1 MSFDPDARVDGGD
14 VRFSMH
20 FPDGERTARITG
32 RALAEYFGVDLNGS
46 RMLDAYR
53 ANFRAIHAVAQQ
65 LGAARTG
72 EVVVDSADLRA
83 AGHTARAQEHRPG
96 IGA

>member
-20 FPDGERTARITG
+20 FPDGKRAARITG
-32 RALAEYFGVDLNGS
+32 GALVEYFGADRDDS
-46 RMLDAYR
+46 RMLEAYR

-65 LGAARTG
+65 LGVAQAG
-72 EVVVDSADLRA
+72 DVVVDSRDLRA
-83 AGHTARAQEHRPG
+83 AGHIARTQ
-96 IGA
+96 